1 MAVPI
6 RRPGR
11 GPSIKLD
18 PQVDFTGGYNALQ
31 DRFLLAPNESPDMLN
46 VDVSRRGGV
55 ERRRAV
61 SDFGDH
67 QPFGN
72 TTRPE
77 KLFEHR
83 DQVNNTSKV
92 VATAGGVGSTE
103 MAHTIGAAWTD
114 IVNTADCEIL
124 DHAMMNGKS
133 WFSGGLDF
141 TQSWST
147 PSGTPDAATAE
158 VPDAHAAYQNDYAT
172 AAGNIFPKCR
182 FIDSHGGFMWAA
194 YTDEG
199 VNVHPTR
206 VRFSHPGYADRWAED
221 DWIDVGDE
229 DGDEIVKIASFRD
242 QLLVFLNRSIYA
254 VLGYSRQN
262 FQVVKVSSS
271 VGATNY
277 NGVCV
282 NPEGVWFFS
291 PDRGVYFYNGD
302 GEPKWAFEK
311 VYPLMERG
319 ETDNDDLDN
328 VHVASVRGRVWV
340 RMPMENY
347 TSRCFVFD
355 PATAA
360 WSVYDVDML
369 TNVEFQNAN
378 GEVLHVAATGTQV
391 GAVSTAGLVR
401 LDVDTAYDTF
411 NDLATSTLVGVD
423 SYYTT
428 RWIDSGSAFLPK
440 RYKTPE
446 FIMAGPSAHTVQAEV
461 YFDYYDGSPRK
472 TLLINV
478 AGTGS
483 ADSLVWDDDDGLAPY
498 VTVDHGTAEN
508 PDVVN
513 HSADNSGSF
522 WGSRQ
527 WAYSSASTQDEVI
540 RAGSI
545 GGSGRSVALKF
556 RGPTNVQWEIRG
568 FTLKYL
574 PKKPRS

>member
-11 GPSIKLD
+11 GPSVRLD
-18 PQVDFTGGYNALQ
+18 PQVDFTGGYNAIE
-31 DRFLLAPNESPDMLN
+31 DRFMLAANESPDMLN

-55 ERRRAV
+55 QRRKAV
-61 SDFGDH
+61 SDWGDH
-67 QPFGN
+67 QPFGD
-72 TTRPE
+72 TTTPE

-92 VATAGGVGSTE
+92 VATAGGVGSTK
-103 MAHTIGAAWTD
+103 MAYGIGAGWTS
-114 IVNTADCEIL
+114 ITNTGDCEIL
-124 DHAMMNGKS
+124 DHTMMNGKS
-133 WFSGGLDF
+133 WFACGLDL
-141 TQSWST
+141 TQSWGT
-147 PSGTPDAATAE
+147 PSGTPDSATAE
-158 VPDAHAAYQNDYAT
+158 VPDAHASYQNDYAT
-172 AAGNIFPKCR
+172 AAGNIFPKCK
-182 FIDSHGGFMWAA
+182 FVASHGGFMWAA
-194 YTDEG
+194 HTDEG

-242 QLLVFLNRSIYA
+242 QLLVFLNRSVYA

-271 VGATNY
+271 VGATNA

-282 NPEGVWFFS
+282 NPDGVWFFS

-302 GEPKWAFEK
+302 GEPRWAFEK

-319 ETDNDDLDN
+319 EVDSDNLDN
-328 VHVASVRGRVWV
+328 VYVAAVKGRVWV
-340 RMPMENY
+340 RVPMEDY
-347 TSRCFVFD
+347 TSRCFVLD
-355 PATAA
+355 VSTGA
-360 WSVYDVDML
+360 WVVYDIDML
-369 TNVEFQNAN
+369 ANVEFQNADY
-378 GEVLHVAATGTQV
+378 EVIHVAATGQ
-391 GAVSTAGLVR
+391 AAGLVE
-401 LDVDTAYDTF
+401 LEVDTAYDTF
-411 NDLATSTLVGVD
+411 NDAATSTQTGVD
-423 SYYTT
+423 SYFKT
-428 RWIDSGSAFLPK
+428 RWLDSGSPFLPK

-461 YFDYYDGSPRK
+461 YFDYYDGEVRK

-483 ADSLVWDDDDGLAPY
+483 STSLVWDDDDGNA
-498 VTVDHGTAEN
+498 DDN
-508 PDVVN
+508 P
-513 HSADNSGSF
+513 GSN
-522 WGSRQ
+522 WGDRQ
-527 WAYSSASTQDEVI
+527 WAYSSAATQDEVI
-540 RAGSI
+540 RSGSI
-545 GGSGRSVALKF
+545 GGTGRSVALKF